1 MGLRDVVL
9 FNITAIVGLRWLTT
23 AASQFGV
30 AALPLWVVAM
40 LVFFIPSAL
49 AVREL
54 ADIDPGA
61 GGLYRWVSRA
71 FGPRQGFLAGWGYW
85 VNNLFYYPSL
95 LVATAAI
102 AAYIGGPRFVHLGDD
117 RGFIAAVALVGLW
130 LAVGLNVVGLRVGK
144 WLQNLGGFGTWLPA
158 LIFVALAAWVVVA
171 RGSATRFTAA
181 GLVPARFDFPSINLF
196 ATMTFAYAGLE
207 LAPSLG
213 GEIHDPA
220 ATLRRGV
227 LLSAAAIVAIYLLGT
242 VAMLV
247 ALPRETVSI
256 TNGMPQATAAL
267 VARLDVP
274 GLGWVAAIVAA
285 LLVLG
290 NVGGV
295 GAWLAGSARLP
306 YVAGIGGA
314 LPPAFARVHP
324 RWRTPYLSLLVQ
336 GGLATVFVVSS
347 LVGTSV
353 TSAYLVLT
361 QTTLILYFI
370 PYLYVFGAYLKLR
383 RRRTPLT
390 VAVGVAGLV
399 AVAFSIVLGFV
410 APPGEAHPWWYEAK
424 VVGGVAVFMALG
436 WRLAPATPPPAAA
449 DPRAA

>member
-1 MGLRDVVL
+1 M
-9 FNITAIVGLRWLTT
+9 
-23 AASQFGV
+23 
-30 AALPLWVVAM
+30 
-40 LVFFIPSAL
+40 
-49 AVREL
+49 
-54 ADIDPGA
+54 
-61 GGLYRWVSRA
+61 
-71 FGPRQGFLAGWGYW
+71 
-85 VNNLFYYPSL
+85 
-95 LVATAAI
+95 
-102 AAYIGGPRFVHLGDD
+102 
-117 RGFIAAVALVGLW
+117 
-130 LAVGLNVVGLRVGK
+130 
-144 WLQNLGGFGTWLPA
+144 
-158 LIFVALAAWVVVA
+158 
-171 RGSATRFTAA
+171 
-181 GLVPARFDFPSINLF
+181 
-196 ATMTFAYAGLE
+196 
-207 LAPSLG
+207 
-213 GEIHDPA
+213 
-220 ATLRRGV
+220 
-227 LLSAAAIVAIYLLGT
+227 AIYLLGT

-314 LPPAFARVHP
+314 LPPVFARVHP
-324 RWRTPYLSLLVQ
+324 RWRTPYVSLLVQ

-449 DPRAA
+449 APRAA

>member
-1 MGLRDVVL
+1 ALAPRDPQRGVAVRGCGERGRSAARGGPAFPHRRPGRGGAGQCRRLARGSIPPVSERPTSPAELPRVMGLRDVVL
-9 FNITAIVGLRWLTT
+9 FNITA
-23 AASQFGV
+23 
-30 AALPLWVVAM
+30 
-40 LVFFIPSAL
+40 
-49 AVREL
+49 
-54 ADIDPGA
+54 
-61 GGLYRWVSRA
+61 
-71 FGPRQGFLAGWGYW
+71 
-85 VNNLFYYPSL
+85 
-95 LVATAAI
+95 
-102 AAYIGGPRFVHLGDD
+102 IGGPRFVHLGDD

-158 LIFVALAAWVVVA
+158 LIFVALAAWVVVT
-171 RGSATRFTAA
+171 RGSATRFTTA

-227 LLSAAAIVAIYLLGT
+227 LLSSAAIVAIYLLGT

-290 NVGGV
+290 NVG
-295 GAWLAGSARLP
+295 
-306 YVAGIGGA
+306 
-314 LPPAFARVHP
+314 
-324 RWRTPYLSLLVQ
+324 
-336 GGLATVFVVSS
+336 
-347 LVGTSV
+347 
-353 TSAYLVLT
+353 
-361 QTTLILYFI
+361 
-370 PYLYVFGAYLKLR
+370 
-383 RRRTPLT
+383 
-390 VAVGVAGLV
+390 
-399 AVAFSIVLGFV
+399 
-410 APPGEAHPWWYEAK
+410 
-424 VVGGVAVFMALG
+424 
-436 WRLAPATPPPAAA
+436 
-449 DPRAA
+449 